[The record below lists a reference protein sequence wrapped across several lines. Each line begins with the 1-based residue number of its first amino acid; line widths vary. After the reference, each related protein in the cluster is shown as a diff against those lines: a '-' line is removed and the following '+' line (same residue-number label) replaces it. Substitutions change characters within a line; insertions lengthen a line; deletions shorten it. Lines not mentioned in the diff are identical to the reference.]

1 MRDSGKHSS
10 LLHKGVI
17 YAQKMFY
24 EMVTLPLFGQIFDLV
39 LVRDVKDFGLFL
51 YL

>member
-1 MRDSGKHSS
+1 MRDSSKHSS
-10 LLHKGVI
+10 LLRKGVI

-24 EMVTLPLFGQIFDLV
+24 GMVTLPLFGQIFDLV
-39 LVRDVKDFGLFL
+39 LVRDVEDFGLFL